1 MMTFGIPLISS
12 RVARNWAS
20 TEKLL
25 GATLRSVFNQTG
37 ANIRVIIAC
46 HERPNLDEI
55 EDERVF
61 IRQVEFDIPRFRWE
75 MELDRMR
82 KVEVLGAELRSHG
95 GGWMFVLDADDFV
108 SKHLARTIQ
117 ANDAKAVM
125 VRRGYRLDAKTGRY
139 QALGKLWGKCG
150 SCAAVHWD
158 ASELPLR
165 PLSDDPSVYHEFCD
179 NRHYLLPAFFASKSW
194 SWKFLESPLVT
205 YVVNHGSNQS
215 EVIVKDTLKWRLYF
229 KLQEWKPWTPTLDNE
244 FGISPEQRAWGIYT
258 GANHF
263 STEVRG

>member
-1 MMTFGIPLISS
+1 MVTFGIPLISS

-37 ANIRVIIAC
+37 ADIRVIIAC
-46 HERPNLDEI
+46 HERPNVDEI
-55 EDERVF
+55 EDPRV
-61 IRQVEFDIPRFRWE
+61 IVKQVEFDIPRFRWE

-82 KVEVLGAELRSHG
+82 KVEVLGAELGSRG

-108 SKHLARTIQ
+108 SEHLARTIQ
-117 ANDAKAVM
+117 TNDAKAVM
-125 VRRGYRLDAKTGRY
+125 VRRGYRLDAKTARY
-139 QALGKLWGKCG
+139 QVLGKLWGKCG
-150 SCAAVHWD
+150 SCAAVRWD
-158 ASELPLR
+158 ANELPLR
-165 PLSDDPSVYHEFCD
+165 PLADDPSVYHEFCD
-179 NRHYLLPAFFASKSW
+179 TRHYLLPAFFTSRSW

-215 EVIVKDTLKWRLYF
+215 EVIVKDSLKWRLYF
-229 KLQEWKPWTPTLDNE
+229 KLQEWKPWTDKLDHE
-244 FGISPEQRAWGIYT
+244 FGISPEQRAIGIYT

-263 STEVRG
+263 STEKRA

>member
-1 MMTFGIPLISS
+1 MITFASIPTNSR

-37 ANIRVIIAC
+37 ADIRVIIAC
-46 HERPNLDEI
+46 HERPNVDEI

-61 IRQVEFDIPRFRWE
+61 IRQVGFDIPRFRFE

-82 KVEVLGAELRSHG
+82 EVEVLGAELRPHG

-108 SKHLARTIQ
+108 SKDLARTIQ

-139 QALGKLWGKCG
+139 QVLGKLWGKCG
-150 SCAAVHWD
+150 SCAAVRWD

-165 PLSDDPSVYHEFCD
+165 PLADDRSVYHQFCD
-179 NRHYLLPAFFASKSW
+179 NRHYLLPGFFASKNW
-194 SWKFLESPLVT
+194 SWKFRVT
-205 YVVNHGSNQS
+205 AGDLRRQS
-215 EVIVKDTLKWRLYF
+215 RLKS
-229 KLQEWKPWTPTLDNE
+229 
-244 FGISPEQRAWGIYT
+244 I
-258 GANHF
+258 
-263 STEVRG
+263 